1 MAADDLVTFDELR
14 VRLANLDNNRSTAER
29 ELEALRHHEKRI
41 AELEVDRDAL
51 LDSLEGTAPDALNLW
66 HPKNDATSTER

>member
-29 ELEALRHHEKRI
+29 ELG
-41 AELEVDRDAL
+41 
-51 LDSLEGTAPDALNLW
+51 SL
-66 HPKNDATSTER
+66 ATS